1 MTTTLPKSKQLGIHQ
16 FGFGGNGGGEALSL
30 ITTIYDVGGGE
41 SARIKQELALQSYCN
56 SAHFKLISCIS
67 TDTLRQVANDLD
79 KNWVLVNAKAAQE
92 KPPAE
97 TVLEKHY
104 AILTPDDNLTLE
116 TTYFDNGDSAHG
128 LPHGVFTNQRL
139 VLGQAH
145 FLLCGTSID
154 AATLRKLANELDHFI
169 ASTVA
174 I

>member
-1 MTTTLPKSKQLGIHQ
+1 MTTTLPKSKQLGMHQ
-16 FGFGGNGGGEALSL
+16 FGFSGNGGGEVFSL

-56 SAHFKLISCIS
+56 SAHFKLTSCIS

-79 KNWVLVNAKAAQE
+79 KNWVLVNAKAARE

-97 TVLEKHY
+97 TVLEK
-104 AILTPDDNLTLE
+104 
-116 TTYFDNGDSAHG
+116 
-128 LPHGVFTNQRL
+128 GVFTNQRL
-139 VLGQAH
+139 ILGQAH

-154 AATLRKLANELDHFI
+154 AATFRTLANELDHFI
-169 ASTVA
+169 ASTLA